1 MADTDPKIMA
11 LVEAELKKN
20 PDASVDALYSLA
32 KKTSRAVGR
41 MSLRQFHA
49 RYPLQIKRR
58 AGAAGRK
65 AKPRKSAAK
74 TRRKATTA
82 TAVSRVKKVV
92 RRGRPPGSKNRRKAT
107 NGAGKEAVRAAFL
120 SFAADLT
127 AAEGR
132 QDEYRV
138 IADIDRYV
146 DAAMKAAR

>member
-1 MADTDPKIMA
+1 MAETDPKIMA
-11 LVEAELKKN
+11 LVEAALGKN
-20 PDASVDALYSLA
+20 PDASVEELYSMA
-32 KKTSRAVGR
+32 KKSSRAVGR
-41 MSLRQFHA
+41 MNMRQFHA
-49 RYPLQIKRR
+49 RYPLQVKRR
-58 AGAAGRK
+58 KGGAAKK
-65 AKPRKSAAK
+65 AKPRKSAA
-74 TRRKATTA
+74 RATSRGTA
-82 TAVSRVKKVV
+82 VRAVSRGKKTV
-92 RRGRPPGSKNRRKAT
+92 RRGRPPGSRNRPKAS